1 MNVYL
6 HDKNDLKKNII
17 KYIICLLSLYLYGFY
32 KNGILLYSK
41 DYVSFL
47 EMFKIVYLLILSI
60 CAYFLTNKI
69 LKKEFKLDL
78 TFLSLFLI
86 PLFMPLSIN
95 LFVYFGIVFIF
106 LLFRK
111 YYNVALVILVLSFL
125 GKFASPMDDTS
136 LYAFST
142 WDYLWGRNIGGI
154 GSTSIVLGI
163 IIAIV
168 LSFTNN
174 YKYLISIFGLLSFS
188 ILSILFKDYAFLIN
202 GNAIL
207 TILFIATIPDKSPVL
222 KKYMIIYGLLI
233 GILGFIF
240 MKVLNPYYGM
250 VLSTAVISII
260 YEILLVKKFNI

>member
-17 KYIICLLSLYLYGFY
+17 KYIICLLPLYLYGFY

-41 DYVSFL
+41 NYISFL
-47 EMFKIVYLLILSI
+47 GMFKIVYLLILSVG
-60 CAYFLTNKI
+60 AYFITNKI
-69 LKKEFKLDL
+69 LKKEFKFDL

-95 LFVYFGIVFIF
+95 LFVYFGILFVS

-111 YYNVALVILVLSFL
+111 YYNAALVILVLSFF
-125 GKFASPMDDTS
+125 GKFDSLIDDTS
-136 LYAFST
+136 IYAFST

-154 GSTSIVLGI
+154 ASTSIVLGV

-168 LSFTNN
+168 LTFTNN

-188 ILSILFKDYAFLIN
+188 ILSILFKDYTFLLN

-222 KKYMIIYGLLI
+222 KKNMMIYGLLI
-233 GILGFIF
+233 GIIGFVF
-240 MKVLNPYYGM
+240 MKVLNPYCGM

-260 YEILLVKKFNI
+260 YDILLAKKINI

>member
-1 MNVYL
+1 MFVYL
-6 HDKNDLKKNII
+6 HDKNDLKKNVI
-17 KYIICLLSLYLYGFY
+17 KYIICLLPLYLYGFY

-41 DYVSFL
+41 DYISFFG
-47 EMFKIVYLLILSI
+47 MFKIVYLLILSVGT
-60 CAYFLTNKI
+60 YFLTNKI
-69 LKKEFKLDL
+69 LKKEFRFDL

-95 LFVYFGIVFIF
+95 LFVYFGILFIF

-111 YYNVALVILVLSFL
+111 HYNVALVILVLSFF
-125 GKFASPMDDTS
+125 GKFDSPLDDTG

-154 GSTSIVLGI
+154 ASTSIVLGI

-168 LSFTNN
+168 LTFTNN

-188 ILSILFKDYAFLIN
+188 ILSILFKDYTFLLN

-222 KKYMIIYGLLI
+222 KKNMMIYGLLI
-233 GILGFIF
+233 GIIGFVF
-240 MKVLNPYYGM
+240 MKALNPYYGM
-250 VLSTAVISII
+250 VLSATTISII
-260 YEILLVKKFNI
+260 YDILLAKKINI

>member
-17 KYIICLLSLYLYGFY
+17 KYIICLLPLYLYGFY

-41 DYVSFL
+41 DYISFFKI
-47 EMFKIVYLLILSI
+47 FKIVYLVILSVG
-60 CAYFLTNKI
+60 AYFLTNKI
-69 LKKEFKLDL
+69 LKKEFKFDL

-111 YYNVALVILVLSFL
+111 YYNVALLILVLSFF
-125 GKFASPMDDTS
+125 GKFASPMDDTN

-154 GSTSIVLGI
+154 ASTSIVLGV

-168 LSFTNN
+168 LTFTNN
-174 YKYLISIFGLLSFS
+174 YKYLISIFGLLIFS
-188 ILSILFKDYAFLIN
+188 ALSILFKDYTFLLN

-222 KKYMIIYGLLI
+222 KKNMMIYGLLI
-233 GILGFIF
+233 GIIGFVF

-260 YEILLVKKFNI
+260 YDILLAKKINI

>member
-17 KYIICLLSLYLYGFY
+17 KYIICLLPLYLYGFY

-47 EMFKIVYLLILSI
+47 EMFKIVYLLISSVG
-60 CAYFLTNKI
+60 AYFLTNKI
-69 LKKEFKLDL
+69 LKKEFKFDL

-86 PLFMPLSIN
+86 PLFMPLNIN
-95 LFVYFGIVFIF
+95 LFVYFGLVFIF

-111 YYNVALVILVLSFL
+111 HYNVALLILVLSFF
-125 GKFASPMDDTS
+125 GKFAGPMDDTS

-154 GSTSIVLGI
+154 ASTSIVLGV

-168 LSFTNN
+168 LTFTNN
-174 YKYLISIFGLLSFS
+174 YKYLISIFGLLIFS
-188 ILSILFKDYAFLIN
+188 ALSILFKDYTFLLN

-222 KKYMIIYGLLI
+222 KKNMMIYGLLI
-233 GILGFIF
+233 GIIGFVF

-250 VLSTAVISII
+250 ALSVSIISII
-260 YEILLVKKFNI
+260 YEILLAKKINI

>member
-174 YKYLISIFGLLSFS
+174 YKYLISIFGILSFS

-202 GNAIL
+202 SNAIL

-222 KKYMIIYGLLI
+222 KKNMIIYGLLI
-233 GILGFIF
+233 GILGSIF

>member
-1 MNVYL
+1 MFVYL

-17 KYIICLLSLYLYGFY
+17 RYIICLLPLYLYGFY

-41 DYVSFL
+41 DYISFL
-47 EMFKIVYLLILSI
+47 GMFKIVYLLILSVG
-60 CAYFLTNKI
+60 AYFITNKI
-69 LKKEFKLDL
+69 LKKEFRFDL

-95 LFVYFGIVFIF
+95 LFVYFGILFIF

-111 YYNVALVILVLSFL
+111 YYNVALVILVLSFF
-125 GKFASPMDDTS
+125 GKFDSLIDDTS
-136 LYAFST
+136 IYSFTT

-154 GSTSIVLGI
+154 ASTSIVLGI

-168 LSFTNN
+168 LAFTNN

-188 ILSILFKDYAFLIN
+188 ILGILFKDYTFLLN

-207 TILFIATIPDKSPVL
+207 TILFIATISDKSPVL

-233 GILGFIF
+233 GVLGFIF
-240 MKVLNPYYGM
+240 MKVFNPYYGM
-250 VLSTAVISII
+250 VLSATIISII
-260 YEILLVKKFNI
+260 YDILLVKKFNT